1 LEPDMNKY
9 DLEHVCMAHPIMS
22 KETWQRVYRDAWK
35 RYYTDEHV
43 ETVLRRGAASGL
55 NLRKIIDPMTIFSGA
70 SRIEGVHPL
79 QFGYVRRK
87 VRTQRRQ
94 GMRVLNPILF
104 YPWRAFDFTF
114 VLLRW
119 LRLFLRYRGIMKR
132 VQATP
137 DAASYMDD
145 ALTPTAA
152 NAADHLVELYADA
165 IPHTH
170 GAPLRKHAAAVAG

>member
-1 LEPDMNKY
+1 
-9 DLEHVCMAHPIMS
+9 
-22 KETWQRVYRDAWK
+22 
-35 RYYTDEHV
+35 
-43 ETVLRRGAASGL
+43 VLRRGAASGL